1 MFNYILKRIGFGLLA
16 LFILMTLVFFLS
28 SSMPGYSL
36 TQNPNEPQDS
46 FFQRLDTYGL
56 RDPLIIQYGRFWVK
70 WITTGEFGIY
80 FGQTKTVNEVFKNA
94 IKFTLPIASIAFV
107 ISVLLGMTF
116 GIVSAVHRGMF
127 IDTFINV
134 LSVFFLS
141 VPSFV
146 IGALLVYWASTNNW
160 GTSFVQPDSSDYT
173 FEKMAKSAILPIFT
187 LVISLTPTIVYYTR
201 NEMVD
206 VLNQDYIKTA
216 LSKGMS
222 YTSVIVKHGIRNA
235 LIPILSIL
243 VPLFLVVISGS
254 LIIEIFY
261 SVPGIAKQLTDAIN
275 GKQVYLLMYNAMV
288 VSGIYFLLQIIIDSL
303 YVVIDPRIRLA
314 QSNNMSLTR
323 KIVLKI
329 KRELNSRKWIKLA
342 NENNYIE
349 IKEKSEIYN
358 ELVVNEGTKSLLKNK
373 LYLYE
378 DVINKYNIDVEKKY
392 AVIDN
397 QIYKIQYKNIKVG
410 KEN

>member
-36 TQNPNEPQDS
+36 TQNPNESQEN

-56 RDPLIIQYGRFWVK
+56 RDPLIVQYGRFWIQ
-70 WITTGEFGIY
+70 WITTGQFGTY
-80 FGQTKTVNEVFKNA
+80 FGQTKTVNEVFQNA
-94 IKFTLPIASIAFV
+94 IKFTLPLATIAFV
-107 ISVLLGMTF
+107 ISIILGITF
-116 GIVSAVHRGMF
+116 GILSAVNRGKF
-127 IDTFINV
+127 IDTFINI

-146 IGALLVYWASTNNW
+146 VGALLVYWVSTTNW
-160 GTSFVQPDSSDYT
+160 GVSFIQPDSSDYT
-173 FEKMAKSAILPIFT
+173 FEKMIKSAILPIFT

-288 VSGIYFLLQIIIDSL
+288 VSGIYFLLQIIVDAL

-323 KIVLKI
+323 KLVLKI
-329 KRELNSRKWIKLA
+329 KRDSNSKKWVKLA

-349 IKEKSEIYN
+349 IKENSEMYN
-358 ELVVNEGTKSLLKNK
+358 ELVLNEETKSLLKNK
-373 LYLYE
+373 FYLYE
-378 DVINKYNIDVEKKY
+378 DVVQKYNIDSSKKY
-392 AVIDN
+392 VVIN
-397 QIYKIQYKNIKVG
+397 NEIYKIQYKNLKVG
-410 KEN
+410 KEI

>member
-36 TQNPNEPQDS
+36 TQNPNESQES

-56 RDPLIIQYGRFWVK
+56 RDPLIVQYGRFWIK
-70 WITTGEFGIY
+70 WITTGEFGTY
-80 FGQTKTVNEVFKNA
+80 FGQTKTISEVFNNA
-94 IKFTLPIASIAFV
+94 IKFTLPLASIAFV
-107 ISVLLGMTF
+107 ISILLGITF
-116 GIVSAVHRGMF
+116 GIVSAVHRGKF
-127 IDTFINV
+127 IDTFINI

-146 IGALLVYWASTNNW
+146 IGALLVYWVSTTNW
-160 GTSFVQPDSSDYT
+160 GISFIQPDSSDYT
-173 FEKMAKSAILPIFT
+173 FAKMVKSAILPIFT

-222 YTSVIVKHGIRNA
+222 YTSVIIKHGIRNA

-288 VSGIYFLLQIIIDSL
+288 VSGIYFLLQIIVDAL

-314 QSNNMSLTR
+314 QSNNMSLFK
-323 KIVLKI
+323 KISLKI
-329 KRELNSRKWIKLA
+329 ERDLNSKKWIKLA

-349 IKEKSEIYN
+349 IKENSEMYK
-358 ELVVNEGTKSLLKNK
+358 ELVSNEETKSLLKNK
-373 LYLYE
+373 LYLYQ
-378 DVINKYNIDVEKKY
+378 DVVEKYNINIEKKY
-392 AVIDN
+392 AVIN
-397 QIYKIQYKNIKVG
+397 NEIYKIKYKNLNVG
-410 KEN
+410 KEI